1 MARKTDDTRTPPKP
15 RKAADKPAK
24 PRAKA
29 GSAPAAGP
37 KSVRTAEPATRSSAK
52 PARSVA
58 TAPGRAKGT
67 VRSDAGPASARAP
80 AIRREAE
87 EAPAR
92 RPSARS
98 GKDAAARKPAGATA
112 RGAAR
117 PAAREDKGS
126 GARGATP
133 SAARGAGVSSTS
145 RSTKAPAPRGAKAPA
160 VRGGDAS
167 RAEAPAARRV
177 PAARNAR
184 DSLDAETPRAPRRS
198 TPGQAAGATR
208 KPLATRGRPA
218 DGRPLDAAPPRLS
231 TTARLRA
238 APRAPEEGN
247 TRALAAAGPTTPRKP
262 RGPRAQPKLDPDR
275 LQRLVDAAVASLEA
289 DKAEDVTVLDVT
301 GRSSFT
307 DRMVIATGLADRQI
321 QAMATHLDE
330 ALAKEGLKLNRN
342 AIQGSDDW
350 VLIDCG
356 DLVIHLFKPEARL
369 TYDLEKM
376 WGPDSPM
383 GEPGPG
389 EVSPI

>member
-1 MARKTDDTRTPPKP
+1 
-15 RKAADKPAK
+15 
-24 PRAKA
+24 
-29 GSAPAAGP
+29 
-37 KSVRTAEPATRSSAK
+37 
-52 PARSVA
+52 
-58 TAPGRAKGT
+58 
-67 VRSDAGPASARAP
+67 
-80 AIRREAE
+80 
-87 EAPAR
+87 
-92 RPSARS
+92 
-98 GKDAAARKPAGATA
+98 
-112 RGAAR
+112 
-117 PAAREDKGS
+117 
-126 GARGATP
+126 
-133 SAARGAGVSSTS
+133 
-145 RSTKAPAPRGAKAPA
+145 
-160 VRGGDAS
+160 VRGGDAA

-238 APRAPEEGN
+238 VPRAPEEGN